1 MGEGVDSAVEILLE
15 RFLKACTPARH
26 IGRQTAEREADGIEL
41 QAGIDSTAPVETALR
56 IGVIEILD
64 HAGHAHALEFVKR
77 VFEGSEREAAEIHH
91 KELADQSAGICQ
103 PLRVEVCL

>member
-1 MGEGVDSAVEILLE
+1 MAENSHRAVEIFLE

-26 IGRQTAEREADGIEL
+26 IRRQTAEREADGIEL
-41 QAGIDSTAPVETALR
+41 EAGIDSAATVGTALR

-64 HAGHAHALEFVKR
+64 HAGHAHALEFVEG
-77 VFEGSEREAAEIHH
+77 VLEGSEREAAEIHH

-103 PLRVEVCL
+103 PLRVQV